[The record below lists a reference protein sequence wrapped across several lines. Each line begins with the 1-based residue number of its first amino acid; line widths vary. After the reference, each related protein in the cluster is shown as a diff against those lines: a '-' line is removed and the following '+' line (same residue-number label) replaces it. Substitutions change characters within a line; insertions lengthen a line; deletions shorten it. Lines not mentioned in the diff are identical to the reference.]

1 MFHTNAFGHTKDIF
15 HCILEGGS
23 YEVSHQRFTLTLLVS
38 HDGRFSF
45 HLDRPRC
52 NPGMRMFEHGQLSG
66 IACASRMIPL
76 GLASTVGNC
85 RTVALQQVWAGGGRY
100 WRAAQE
106 YVILAAP
113 PRNHF

>member
-1 MFHTNAFGHTKDIF
+1 MLA
-15 HCILEGGS
+15 GGS
-23 YEVSHQRFTLTLLVS
+23 YEISQQRFTLTLLVS
-38 HDGRFSF
+38 HDGF
-45 HLDRPRC
+45 HCILTGHAIT
-52 NPGMRMFEHGQLSG
+52 PGMRMFEHGQLSG
-66 IACASRMIPL
+66 IACASLMIAL

-113 PRNHF
+113 SCNHF